1 MVEAKAKL
9 MDGRTIT
16 VKARSF
22 KGIAR
27 KLEKIEGM
35 KNFTAKTVKRREPT
49 HVLMSPEYYPF
60 L

>member
-1 MVEAKAKL
+1 MVEAKVKL
-9 MDGRTIT
+9 VDGKTLT

-22 KGIAR
+22 PGIAR
-27 KLEKIEGM
+27 KLEKIDGM

>member
-16 VKARSF
+16 IKARSF

-35 KNFTAKTVKRREPT
+35 KNFTAKTVKRREPNN
-49 HVLMSPEYYPF
+49 VLMRPEYYPF

>member
-35 KNFTAKTVKRREPT
+35 KSFTAKTVKQREPI
-49 HVLMSPEYYPF
+49 HVLMSSEYYPF